1 MSRTVDFGCASF
13 VAIFQSFGS
22 MGVRSSSALAR
33 VRIASFALAPCMR
46 ADAAETRDGL
56 ELASRAVARCRCLC
70 SRDEE
75 CFEFAARD
83 AAVDDKERDMWCAL
97 FAYARV

>member
-1 MSRTVDFGCASF
+1 
-13 VAIFQSFGS
+13 
-22 MGVRSSSALAR
+22 
-33 VRIASFALAPCMR
+33 MR

-56 ELASRAVARCRCLC
+56 ELASRAVAPCRCLC
-70 SRDEE
+70 SRDDE

-97 FAYARV
+97 FAFARVRRAREIESRRWRALKWRAWRV